1 MRKKIKKPLK
11 KTDKRIFNFVRKSL
25 ENRKIPPTV
34 REIAKYLG
42 LSTRTVTSHLK
53 KLRESGMIK
62 FRIGK
67 KRRVSRGLKITTNVL
82 LHRR

>member
-1 MRKKIKKPLK
+1 
-11 KTDKRIFNFVRKSL
+11 
-25 ENRKIPPTV
+25 KIPPTV

-53 KLRESGMIK
+53 KLRELGIIT

-82 LHRR
+82 LYRQ